1 MGRLKIH
8 LHVHGLRFSEVRWM
22 GPKVQWVL
30 SPVQVALWT
39 GMDHRPTAANTMGY
53 NWRVQLSPVRRG
65 C

>member
-8 LHVHGLRFSEVRWM
+8 AHLHGLRFTEVRWM

-39 GMDHRPTAANTMGY
+39 GMGRPQYRGFS
-53 NWRVQLSPVRRG
+53 WCPIRRWPPVPMSD
-65 C
+65 